1 MQAGYQWRSGRSAFD
16 IATQRP
22 RPITVSTALGY
33 VADCLAVGLVGDPER
48 LTKEAGIDRG
58 VAMKVAAALKIHAL
72 NGIVEVKRYIDS
84 QFEGSS
90 SSSNE
95 DIVVITY
102 SHIKVV
108 AALMASGSL
117 QEVYPQE
124 RIL

>member
-1 MQAGYQWRSGRSAFD
+1 
-16 IATQRP
+16 
-22 RPITVSTALGY
+22 
-33 VADCLAVGLVGDPER
+33 LAVGLVGDPER